1 MSEMTNKLAPCKH
14 LDYNEET
21 YGGCGVIETCAP
33 PFENVRYWARN
44 PAITEGGYPRNV
56 QFCGQGRGRI
66 NSISQCYE
74 APGPMSCYEPGE
86 PDE

>member
-1 MSEMTNKLAPCKH
+1 MPTKLVPCKH
-14 LDYNEET
+14 LDYDKEK
-21 YGGCGVIETCAP
+21 YAAAGAIETCAP

-44 PAITEGGYPRNV
+44 SVFTDDGRNPRNV

-66 NSISQCYE
+66 NGIFDCYE
-74 APGPMSCYEPGE
+74 SPGPMSCYEAGE